1 MLVGTMQSFF
11 RIVVALGILL
21 SGLVGC
27 ASQNAPAQGSL
38 EVVTVVVTSTAG
50 PTQTP
55 VIITEVQTVVVVATA
70 EPSATA
76 SATTSAT
83 ATATVTV
90 TGTATPQPTEPSAP
104 TATAT
109 RTVVASAT
117 SRPAATQ
124 TPLPVQAFSY
134 AAPKLLAPVDQEGFG
149 SNGPVLRWEAVP
161 LGPDEY
167 YEVTIERFWQDQ
179 PYYAGSDWV
188 KEPQMTLPTFVRGT
202 SDTHQYTWWVTVK
215 RLTGTNAAGGKVGEA
230 ISPPSEQRTFT
241 WQPG

>member
-1 MLVGTMQSFF
+1 MQDFSRRALALVA
-11 RIVVALGILL
+11 VLCALA
-21 SGLVGC
+21 GC
-27 ASQNAPAQGSL
+27 APREGSADRPV
-38 EVVTVVVTSTAG
+38 EVVTVVVTQTPG

-70 EPSATA
+70 EPSASPSATLTATVTETATPEATERAAPPDPSATA
-76 SATTSAT
+76 SAT
-83 ATATVTV
+83 
-90 TGTATPQPTEPSAP
+90 P

-109 RTVVASAT
+109 
-117 SRPAATQ
+117 SRPTHTR
-124 TPLPVQAFSY
+124 TPEPVQTFRYEAPRLTVPANRDTFSND
-134 AAPKLLAPVDQEGFG
+134 PPT
-149 SNGPVLRWEAVP
+149 LRWEPVP

-167 YEVTIERFWQDQ
+167 YEVTIERLWQNQ

-188 KEPQMTLPTFVRGT
+188 REPQMAVPSFVRGT
-202 SDTHQYTWWVTVK
+202 SDTTHYTWWVTIK